1 MMNISIVCVGKLK
14 ERYWTE
20 ACAEYSKRLRG
31 TCNFSI
37 VEVDEEKMP
46 EVPSHSSIKNTLEK
60 EGKRLLSAVPK
71 GAFIFAMCIE
81 GRQLS
86 SEKLKQ
92 LYLAQLALLRSED
105 NIFTQNYGIGCV
117 NPSGTIIYRP
127 QASVEQISHFM
138 ETVEGTDGFAAQ
150 NFYVSGTK
158 DAILKLLDSLDATS
172 VKVVDARLFRG

>member
-86 SEKLKQ
+86 SEKLARQ
-92 LYLAQLALLRSED
+92 LEELALSGSGSIAFVIGGSWGLSDEVKSAAGIKLSMSDMTFPHQLARVMLCE
-105 NIFTQNYGIGCV
+105 Q
-117 NPSGTIIYRP
+117 IYR
-127 QASVEQISHFM
+127 AFQINGGGKYH
-138 ETVEGTDGFAAQ
+138 
-150 NFYVSGTK
+150 K
-158 DAILKLLDSLDATS
+158 
-172 VKVVDARLFRG
+172 